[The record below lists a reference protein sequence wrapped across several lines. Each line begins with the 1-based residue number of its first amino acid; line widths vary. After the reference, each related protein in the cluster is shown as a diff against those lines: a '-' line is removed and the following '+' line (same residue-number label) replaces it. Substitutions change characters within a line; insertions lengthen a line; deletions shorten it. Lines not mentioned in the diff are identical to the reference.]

1 MVPFPPLDDGSSKQ
15 AAVVDQRSVQK
26 PILSLLF
33 DFFLLCDHEV
43 RASRG

>member
-15 AAVVDQRSVQK
+15 AAVIGQQSVQK

-43 RASRG
+43 RASRR

>member
-15 AAVVDQRSVQK
+15 AAVVDQQSVQK

-33 DFFLLCDHEV
+33 DFFFLCDHEV